1 MVVPSC
7 ISGSVLSRL
16 SRYRQFKMIYWKG
29 EDMSEAQ
36 AQEMTGAQ
44 ALVGTLA
51 DHGVSACFA
60 NPGTSEMHLVTALDG
75 EPRIRSVLCLFEG
88 VATGAADGFARVTGT
103 PAMTLLHLGA
113 GYLNGGANIHNA
125 GRASTPMINVIGD
138 HAVPHLRYDAP
149 LTSDIVGLAGPN
161 SRWIKSANKV
171 TDTGALAAEAFA
183 ASFGPKPGP
192 VSLLLPA
199 DSAWTEG
206 GVIGEKIPTPAL
218 RNVSED
224 EIASAVAALSK
235 ASNPVLIIN
244 GTALSEPGLKAAA
257 RLKAAGIRIL
267 TDTFYAKMRR
277 GAGVFAPERMQYF
290 AEGAMA
296 DLEGSDLMGVVGTN
310 APVAFF
316 AYPGKP
322 SLLVPEGCDVLDLGD
337 AGTDSAATLS
347 ALADAMGANE
357 AAPVEV
363 LAQPELPTGDLTA
376 QAVGQSLARHMPEEA
391 LVSDDGV
398 SNGLLSYMPTTNAQP
413 HDWMM
418 LTGGAIGQGMPLALG
433 AAIAAPD
440 RKVICLSGD
449 GAGMYTNQAL
459 WSMAREGADVT
470 TIVFVNHS
478 YRILNIE
485 LYRTG
490 AGNPGPTAKSMLSIG
505 GPDIDWV
512 GLSTSLGVPAVE
524 ATTAEAFDQALAES
538 IAAPGPRLIAA
549 VVPG

>member
-1 MVVPSC
+1 
-7 ISGSVLSRL
+7 
-16 SRYRQFKMIYWKG
+16 
-29 EDMSEAQ
+29 
-36 AQEMTGAQ
+36 
-44 ALVGTLA
+44 
-51 DHGVSACFA
+51 ACFA

-113 GYLNGGANIHNA
+113 GYLNAGANIHNA
-125 GRASTPMINVIGD
+125 RRAHTPMINVIGD
-138 HAVPHLRYDAP
+138 HAVPHLKYDAP

-161 SRWIKSANKV
+161 SGWIKSADKV
-171 TDTGALAAEAFA
+171 SDTGKLAAEAYA
-183 ASFGPKPGP
+183 ASFGPAPGP

-199 DSAWTEG
+199 DSAWLEG
-206 GVIGEKIPTPAL
+206 GARGEPVSAPRLKSVSGAAIEAAAKAMQAATAPVIL
-218 RNVSED
+218 
-224 EIASAVAALSK
+224 
-235 ASNPVLIIN
+235 IN
-244 GTALSEPGLKAAA
+244 GSALGEAGLAAAA
-257 RLKAAGIRIL
+257 RLKAAGARVL

-296 DLEGSDLMGVVGTN
+296 DLDGTDLMIVAGTN

-322 SLLVPEGCDVLDLGD
+322 SLLVPEGCELLNLGD
-337 AGTDSAATLS
+337 AGTDSAATLA
-347 ALADAMGANE
+347 ALADVIGATD
-357 AAPVEV
+357 AAPVQALV
-363 LAQPELPTGDLTA
+363 QPDCPSGDLTA
-376 QAVGQSLARHMPEEA
+376 QSVGQSLARHMPENA

-398 SNGLLSYMPTTNAQP
+398 SNGLLSYLPTMTAQP

-490 AGNPGPTAKSMLSIG
+490 AGNPGPTAKDMLSIG

-512 GLSTSLGVPAVE
+512 QLSTSLGVPAVE
-524 ATTAEAFDQALAES
+524 ATTAEAFDAALAES

>member
-1 MVVPSC
+1 
-7 ISGSVLSRL
+7 
-16 SRYRQFKMIYWKG
+16 
-29 EDMSEAQ
+29 MSNTDTTK
-36 AQEMTGAQ
+36 MTGAE

-51 DHGVSACFA
+51 DNGVAACFA

-88 VATGAADGFARVTGT
+88 VATGAADGFARATGM

-113 GYLNGGANIHNA
+113 GYLNAGANIHNA
-125 GRASTPMINVIGD
+125 GRANSPMVNVIGD
-138 HAVPHLRYDAP
+138 HAVPHLKYDAP
-149 LTSDIVGLAGPN
+149 LTSDIMGLAGPN
-161 SRWIKSANKV
+161 SAWIKSADKV
-171 TDTGALAAEAFA
+171 GETGKLASEAFA
-183 ASFGPKPGP
+183 ASFGPKRGP

-199 DSAWTEG
+199 DSAWLQG
-206 GVIGEKIPTPAL
+206 GEKGPVVTPPGL
-218 RNVSED
+218 RSVGE
-224 EIASAVAALSK
+224 EQIAAAATAIKAASK
-235 ASNPVLIIN
+235 PVIVMN
-244 GTALSEPGLKAAA
+244 GTALTEAGLQAAA
-257 RLKAAGIRIL
+257 RLKAAGIRVL

-296 DLEGSDLMGVVGTN
+296 DLEGSDLMLVAGTSL
-310 APVAFF
+310 PVAFF
-316 AYPGKP
+316 SYPGKP
-322 SLLVPEGCDVLDLGD
+322 SLLVPEGCETFDLGGAD
-337 AGTDSAATLS
+337 TDSAATLS
-347 ALADAMGANE
+347 ALADTLGAME
-357 AAPVEV
+357 AAQVEA
-363 LAQPELPTGDLTA
+363 LKQPEAPSGELNAAT
-376 QAVGQSLARHMPEEA
+376 VGQSLARHMPENA

-398 SNGLLSYMPTTNAQP
+398 SNGLMSYLPTQNAQP

-418 LTGGAIGQGMPLALG
+418 LTGGAIGLGMPLALG
-433 AAIAAPD
+433 AAIGAPD
-440 RKVICLSGD
+440 RKVICISGD

-490 AGNPGPTAKSMLSIG
+490 AGNPGPTAKDMLSIG

-512 GLSTSLGVPAVE
+512 KLSESMGVPAVE
-524 ATTAEAFDQALAES
+524 ATTAEAFDAVLAEA

>member
-1 MVVPSC
+1 M
-7 ISGSVLSRL
+7 GMT
-16 SRYRQFKMIYWKG
+16 KNNDETK
-29 EDMSEAQ
+29 
-36 AQEMTGAQ
+36 TGAQ

-51 DHGVSACFA
+51 DNGVTACFA

-88 VATGAADGFARVTGT
+88 VATGAADGFARVSGV

-138 HAVPHLRYDAP
+138 HAVPHLKHDAP
-149 LTSDIVGLAGPN
+149 LTSDIMGLAGPN
-161 SRWIKSANKV
+161 SGWIKSADRV
-171 TDTGALAAEAFA
+171 ADTGRLASEAFA
-183 ASFGPKPGP
+183 ASYGPKPGP

-199 DSAWTEG
+199 DSAWDEG
-206 GVIGEKIPTPAL
+206 GVHGPAVRVPHL
-218 RNVSED
+218 RQVPD
-224 EIASAVAALSK
+224 ETIAAAASALQSATKPVLLINGSALGEVGLVAAS
-235 ASNPVLIIN
+235 
-244 GTALSEPGLKAAA
+244 
-257 RLKAAGIRIL
+257 RLKAAGVRVM
-267 TDTFYAKMRR
+267 TDTFFWKLRR

-290 AEGAMA
+290 AEMAMA
-296 DLEGSDLMGVVGTN
+296 DLDGSDLMLIAGTSV
-310 APVAFF
+310 PVAFF
-316 AYPGKP
+316 SYPGKP
-322 SLLVPEGCDVLDLGD
+322 SVLVPEDCATFDLGG
-337 AGTDSAATLS
+337 AETDSAATLV
-347 ALADAMGANE
+347 ALADALGAE
-357 AAPVEV
+357 ATAPVQV
-363 LAQPELPTGDLTA
+363 LATLEPPTGELNAGTVA
-376 QAVGQSLARHMPEEA
+376 ESLVRHMPEDA
-391 LVSDDGV
+391 IVSDDGV
-398 SNGLLSYMPTTNAQP
+398 SNGLASYVATEQARQ

-490 AGNPGPTAKSMLSIG
+490 AGNPGPTAKNMLSIG

-512 GLSTSLGVPAVE
+512 ALSQSMGVPAVE
-524 ATTAEAFDQALAES
+524 AATAEEFDAALADAV
-538 IAAPGPRLIAA
+538 AAPGPRLIAA
-549 VVPG
+549 IVPG

>member
-1 MVVPSC
+1 M
-7 ISGSVLSRL
+7 GMT
-16 SRYRQFKMIYWKG
+16 KNNDETK
-29 EDMSEAQ
+29 
-36 AQEMTGAQ
+36 TGAQ

-51 DHGVSACFA
+51 DNGVTACFA

-88 VATGAADGFARVTGT
+88 VATGAADGFARVSGV

-138 HAVPHLRYDAP
+138 HAVPHLKHDAP
-149 LTSDIVGLAGPN
+149 LTSDIMGLAGPN
-161 SRWIKSANKV
+161 SGWIKSADKV
-171 TDTGALAAEAFA
+171 ADTGRLASEAFA
-183 ASFGPKPGP
+183 ASYGPKPGP

-199 DSAWTEG
+199 DSAWDEG
-206 GVIGEKIPTPAL
+206 GIHGPAVRAPHL
-218 RNVSED
+218 RQVPE
-224 EIASAVAALSK
+224 ETIAAAASALQSATKPVLLINGSALGEAGLVAAS
-235 ASNPVLIIN
+235 
-244 GTALSEPGLKAAA
+244 
-257 RLKAAGIRIL
+257 RLKAAGVRVM
-267 TDTFYAKMRR
+267 TDTFFWKLRR

-290 AEGAMA
+290 AEMAMA
-296 DLEGSDLMGVVGTN
+296 DLEGSDLMLIAGTN
-310 APVAFF
+310 VPVAFF
-316 AYPGKP
+316 SYPGKP
-322 SLLVPEGCDVLDLGD
+322 SVLVPEDCATFDLGG
-337 AGTDSAATLS
+337 AETDSAATLV
-347 ALADAMGANE
+347 ALADALGAE
-357 AAPVEV
+357 AAAPVQV
-363 LAQPELPTGDLTA
+363 LAALEPPTGELNAGTVA
-376 QAVGQSLARHMPEEA
+376 ESLVRHMPEDA
-391 LVSDDGV
+391 IVSDDGV
-398 SNGLLSYMPTTNAQP
+398 SNGLASYVATEQARQ

-490 AGNPGPTAKSMLSIG
+490 AGNPSPTAKNMLSIG

-512 GLSTSLGVPAVE
+512 GLSQSMGVPAVE
-524 ATTAEAFDQALAES
+524 AATAEEFDAALADAV
-538 IAAPGPRLIAA
+538 AAPGPRLIAA
-549 VVPG
+549 IVPG

>member
-1 MVVPSC
+1 
-7 ISGSVLSRL
+7 
-16 SRYRQFKMIYWKG
+16 
-29 EDMSEAQ
+29 MSDQDASK
-36 AQEMTGAQ
+36 MTGAQ

-51 DHGVSACFA
+51 DHGVKACFA

-88 VATGAADGFARVTGT
+88 VATGAADGYARVAGT

-113 GYLNGGANIHNA
+113 GYLNAGANIHNA
-125 GRASTPMINVIGD
+125 GRANTPMINVIGD
-138 HAVPHLRYDAP
+138 HAVPHLKYDAP

-171 TDTGALAAEAFA
+171 DQTGTLAAEAYA

-199 DSAWTEG
+199 DSAWLEG
-206 GVIGEKIPTPAL
+206 GKLGEQLPVPSL
-218 RNVSED
+218 RQVSD
-224 EIASAVAALSK
+224 SRIQAAADAIAK
-235 ASNPVLIIN
+235 ASNPVIIMN
-244 GTALSEPGLKAAA
+244 GTALTEEGLQSAA
-257 RLKAAGIRIL
+257 RLRAAGVRVM
-267 TDTFYAKMRR
+267 TDTFYGKMRR

-290 AEGAMA
+290 AEGAMD
-296 DLEGSDLMGVVGTN
+296 DLAGSDLMILTGTS

-316 AYPGKP
+316 SYPGKP
-322 SLLVPEGCDVLDLGD
+322 SLLVPEGCELLDLGD
-337 AGTDSAATLS
+337 ASTDSAETLS
-347 ALADAMGANE
+347 ALAAAMNAAD
-357 AAPVEV
+357 AAPVETLV
-363 LAQPELPTGDLTA
+363 QPDAPAGDLTA
-376 QAVGQSLARHMPEEA
+376 QSVGQSLARHMPENA

-398 SNGLLSYMPTTNAQP
+398 SNGLLSYLPTQNAQP

-490 AGNPGPTAKSMLSIG
+490 AGNPGPTAKNMLSIG

-512 GLSTSLGVPAVE
+512 QLSTSLGVPAVE
-524 ATTAEAFDQALAES
+524 ATTAEAFDKALAEA

>member
-1 MVVPSC
+1 
-7 ISGSVLSRL
+7 
-16 SRYRQFKMIYWKG
+16 
-29 EDMSEAQ
+29 MSDQDANT
-36 AQEMTGAQ
+36 MTGAQ

-51 DHGVSACFA
+51 DHGVKACFA

-88 VATGAADGFARVTGT
+88 VATGAADGYARVAGT

-113 GYLNGGANIHNA
+113 GYLNAGANIHNA
-125 GRASTPMINVIGD
+125 GRANTPMINVIGD
-138 HAVPHLRYDAP
+138 HAVPHLKYDAP

-171 TDTGALAAEAFA
+171 DQTGALAAEAYA
-183 ASFGPKPGP
+183 ASFSPKPGP

-199 DSAWTEG
+199 DSAWLEG
-206 GVIGEKIPTPAL
+206 GKLGEQLPAPSL
-218 RNVSED
+218 RQVSD
-224 EIASAVAALSK
+224 SRIQAAADMISK
-235 ASNPVLIIN
+235 ASNPVIIMN
-244 GTALSEPGLKAAA
+244 GTALTEQGLQAAA
-257 RLKAAGIRIL
+257 RLKAAGVRVM
-267 TDTFYAKMRR
+267 TDTFYGKMRR

-290 AEGAMA
+290 AEGAMD
-296 DLEGSDLMGVVGTN
+296 DLAGSDLMILAGTS

-322 SLLVPEGCDVLDLGD
+322 SLLVPEGCDLLDLGD
-337 AGTDSAATLS
+337 ASTDSAGTLS
-347 ALADAMGANE
+347 ALATAMNATD
-357 AAPVEV
+357 AAPVEALV
-363 LAQPELPTGDLTA
+363 QLDAPTGDLTA
-376 QAVGQSLARHMPEEA
+376 QSVGQSLARHMPANA

-398 SNGLLSYMPTTNAQP
+398 SNGLLSYLPTQNAEP

-490 AGNPGPTAKSMLSIG
+490 AGNPGPTAKNMLSIG

-512 GLSTSLGVPAVE
+512 QLSTSLGVPAVE
-524 ATTAEAFDQALAES
+524 AATAEAFDVALQQA

>member
-1 MVVPSC
+1 
-7 ISGSVLSRL
+7 
-16 SRYRQFKMIYWKG
+16 
-29 EDMSEAQ
+29 MSDQDATT
-36 AQEMTGAQ
+36 MTGAQ

-51 DHGVSACFA
+51 DHGVTACFA

-88 VATGAADGFARVTGT
+88 VATGAADGYARVAGT

-113 GYLNGGANIHNA
+113 GYLNAGANIHNA
-125 GRASTPMINVIGD
+125 GRANTPMINVIGD

-161 SRWIKSANKV
+161 SRWIKSANKA
-171 TDTGALAAEAFA
+171 DQTGALAAEAYA

-199 DSAWTEG
+199 DSAWLEG
-206 GVIGEKIPTPAL
+206 GKLGKPLPTPSL
-218 RNVSED
+218 REVSD
-224 EIASAVAALSK
+224 DRIQAAATAISAASK
-235 ASNPVLIIN
+235 PVIIMN
-244 GTALSEPGLKAAA
+244 GTALTEAGLQAAA
-257 RLKAAGIRIL
+257 RLKAAGVRVM
-267 TDTFYAKMRR
+267 TDTFYGKMRR

-290 AEGAMA
+290 AEGAMD
-296 DLEGSDLMGVVGTN
+296 DLAGSDLMVLAGTN

-322 SLLVPEGCDVLDLGD
+322 SLLVPEGCELLDLGD
-337 AGTDSAATLS
+337 ASTDSAATLD
-347 ALADAMGANE
+347 ALATAMKATD

-363 LAQPELPTGDLTA
+363 LVQPDAPTGDLTA
-376 QAVGQSLARHMPEEA
+376 QSVGQSLARHMPENA

-398 SNGLLSYMPTTNAQP
+398 SNGLLSYIPTQKAQP

-490 AGNPGPTAKSMLSIG
+490 AGNPGPTAKNMLSIG

-512 GLSTSLGVPAVE
+512 QLSTSMGVPAVE
-524 ATTAEAFDQALAES
+524 ATTAEAFDEALAEA

>member
-1 MVVPSC
+1 
-7 ISGSVLSRL
+7 
-16 SRYRQFKMIYWKG
+16 
-29 EDMSEAQ
+29 MSEAGS
-36 AQEMTGAQ
+36 ETMTGAQ

-51 DHGVSACFA
+51 DHGVTACFA

-75 EPRIRSVLCLFEG
+75 ESRIRSVLCLFEG
-88 VATGAADGFARVTGT
+88 VATGAADGFARVSGQ

-113 GYLNGGANIHNA
+113 GYLNAGANIHNA
-125 GRASTPMINVIGD
+125 GRANTPMVNVIGD
-138 HAVPHLRYDAP
+138 HAVPHLKYDAP
-149 LTSDIVGLAGPN
+149 LTSNIVGLAGPN
-161 SRWIKSANKV
+161 SRWIKSANSV
-171 TDTGALAAEAFA
+171 AETGTLAAEAYV

-199 DSAWTEG
+199 DSAWLDG
-206 GVIGEKIPTPAL
+206 GVKGERLEPAPL
-218 RNVSED
+218 RAVSEAQID
-224 EIASAVAALSK
+224 SAVDAIKRAA
-235 ASNPVLIIN
+235 NPVMIIN
-244 GTALSEPGLKAAA
+244 GTALTETGLKAAA
-257 RLKAAGIRIL
+257 RLKAAGVRIL
-267 TDTFYAKMRR
+267 TDTFYGKMRR

-296 DLEGSDLMGVVGTN
+296 DLDGSDVMVLVGTN
-310 APVAFF
+310 PPVAFF
-316 AYPGKP
+316 AYPEKP
-322 SLLVPEGCDVLDLGD
+322 SLLVPEGCAVVDLGD
-337 AGTDSAATLS
+337 ASTDSAQSLS
-347 ALADAMGANE
+347 ALADRLGATE
-357 AAPVEV
+357 SAPVETLV
-363 LAQPELPTGDLTA
+363 QPEKPSGDLTA
-376 QAVGQSLARHMPEEA
+376 QAVGESLARHMPENA

-398 SNGLLSYMPTTNAQP
+398 SNGLLSYLPTQTVQP

-490 AGNPGPTAKSMLSIG
+490 AGNPGPTASNMLSIG
-505 GPDIDWV
+505 GPDINWV
-512 GLSTSLGVPAVE
+512 QLSTSMGVPAVE
-524 ATTAEAFDQALAES
+524 ATTAEAFDEALAEA
-538 IAAPGPRLIAA
+538 IAADGPRLIAA

>member
-1 MVVPSC
+1 MDD
-7 ISGSVLSRL
+7 
-16 SRYRQFKMIYWKG
+16 QQQ
-29 EDMSEAQ
+29 EAL
-36 AQEMTGAQ
+36 TGAQ
-44 ALVGTLA
+44 ALVATLA
-51 DHGVSACFA
+51 DNGVSACFA

-88 VATGAADGFARVTGT
+88 IATGAADGYARMTGT

-113 GYLNGGANIHNA
+113 GYMNAGANIHNA
-125 GRASTPMINVIGD
+125 GRANTPMVNVIGD
-138 HAVPHLRYDAP
+138 HAVPHLKYDAP

-161 SRWIKSANKV
+161 SRWIKSADRV
-171 TDTGALAAEAFA
+171 GDTGKLAAEAFA
-183 ASFGPKPGP
+183 ASYGPKPGP

-199 DSAWTEG
+199 DSAWLEG
-206 GVIGEKIPTPAL
+206 GAKGEVVTPPPL
-218 RNVSED
+218 RAVTAET
-224 EIASAVAALSK
+224 IAAAANAIAAASK
-235 ASNPVLIIN
+235 PVMVIN
-244 GTALSEPGLKAAA
+244 GTALGEAGLQAAA
-257 RLKAAGIRIL
+257 RIKAAGVRVL
-267 TDTFYAKMRR
+267 TDTFYPKMRR

-296 DLEGSDLMGVVGTN
+296 DLEGSDLMLLAGTS

-322 SLLVPEGCDVLDLGD
+322 SLLVPDDCNVFDLGD
-337 AGTDSAATLS
+337 ASTDSAASLQ
-347 ALADAMGANE
+347 ALADALGAKE
-357 AAPVEV
+357 AAPVEA
-363 LAQPELPTGDLTA
+363 LIQPDVPTGDLTA
-376 QAVGQSLARHMPEEA
+376 QSVGQSLARHMPENA
-391 LVSDDGV
+391 VVSDDGV
-398 SNGLLSYMPTTNAQP
+398 SNGLMSYLPTQNGQP

-433 AAIAAPD
+433 AALAAPD

-490 AGNPGPTAKSMLSIG
+490 AGNPGPTAKNMLSIG
-505 GPDIDWV
+505 GPEINWV
-512 GLSTSLGVPAVE
+512 QLSESMSVPAVE
-524 ATTAEAFDQALAES
+524 VRTAEAFDTALADA